1 MPNEIKFFGIIGDEW
16 DELTASAV
24 KKQIEAF
31 DDTSEELVG
40 RFDTPGGSVVAG
52 LAIFSAI
59 KAYPGP
65 TRAVIESAAFSIGS
79 YIAMAFDEIEITDNG
94 YLMIHNPSMYT
105 EGDDQQLARDAKF
118 LEDLK
123 GDMVKAYSART
134 GIPESEIEALMKA
147 ETYLSAVDALEK
159 GFVSRVLEATAQSR
173 IIGIEA
179 YKRKLPFKVCASLR
193 SDEPSGDPEP
203 EPNVSD
209 TQPVAATIT
218 EIEAAYPKA
227 ESAFVL
233 SCIKRQ
239 LPMAEVAAEMNHTLT
254 AENEAL
260 AGQVTEL
267 TEKVTELEA
276 KLAEATTPE
285 AKKTGN
291 QPVGQSAETPEAT
304 AEDRW
309 RQAVETEFKRTND
322 RAKAVQAANK
332 KHPGLRQEMLKEANA
347 A

>member
-1 MPNEIKFFGIIGDEW
+1 MPNEITLYGVIGSEG
-16 DELTASAV
+16 LTAADI
-24 KKQIEAF
+24 KDQLAAF
-31 DDTSEELVG
+31 DDPTDELIV
-40 RFDTPGGSVVAG
+40 RFDTPGGSVFAG
-52 LAIFSAI
+52 LSIF
-59 KAYPGP
+59 KAFQAYQGP
-65 TRAVIESAAFSIGS
+65 KRAVIESAAFSIGS
-79 YIAMAFDEIEITDNG
+79 YLAMAFDEIEITDNG
-94 YLMIHNPSMYT
+94 YLMIHNPSMIT
-105 EGDDQQLARDAKF
+105 EGDDEDHTRDAK
-118 LEDLK
+118 LLAELK
-123 GDMVKAYSART
+123 ADMIRAYSSRT
-134 GIPESEIEALMKA
+134 GIPAEKIEAMMKA
-147 ETYLSAVDALEK
+147 ETYISAQDALAE
-159 GFVSRVLEATAQSR
+159 GFVSRVLTQKAPSR
-173 IIGIEA
+173 IVTSH
-179 YKRKLPFKVCASLR
+179 KTQLPFKVCASLR

-209 TQPVAATIT
+209 TKPVAATIT

-260 AGQVTEL
+260 AGQVSEL

-291 QPVGQSAETPEAT
+291 QPVGQSAETPEAS